1 MSSGLLE
8 GSRGAR
14 DTGVMADTVFLCNQ
28 LLIAMPAMTDPNFSQ
43 TVTLVCEHSDRGA
56 LGLVL
61 NRPLPMKLNEV
72 FEQLALDSKNTRL
85 GDSAVLRGGPVQTD
99 RGFVIHRF
107 GGTWDSTLK
116 VSDRIQVTTSRDVLA
131 AMARGEGPPDAFIA
145 LGYAGWEAGQL
156 EQEMLANAWLSVP
169 ADEGVIF
176 DTPYE
181 ERWHAAGRLL
191 GIDLTQISS
200 VAGHA

>member
-1 MSSGLLE
+1 
-8 GSRGAR
+8 
-14 DTGVMADTVFLCNQ
+14 MADQAFLCNQ

-61 NRPLPMKLNEV
+61 NRPLPMKLSDV
-72 FEQLALDSKNTRL
+72 FDQLSLESLNTRI

-107 GGTWDSTLK
+107 GGSWDSTLK

-169 ADEGVIF
+169 ADETIIF

-181 ERWHAAGRLL
+181 DRWHKAGRLL

>member
-1 MSSGLLE
+1 
-8 GSRGAR
+8 
-14 DTGVMADTVFLCNQ
+14 MADSAFLCNQ
-28 LLIAMPAMTDPNFSQ
+28 LLIAMPAMTDPNFAQ
-43 TVTLVCEHSDRGA
+43 TVTLICEHSDRGA

-61 NRPLPMKLNEV
+61 NRPLPMKLNDV
-72 FEQLALDSKNTRL
+72 FEQLALDGRNSRI
-85 GDSAVLRGGPVQTD
+85 GDAVVLRGGPVQTD
-99 RGFVIHRF
+99 RGFVIHRL

-169 ADEGVIF
+169 ADERLIF

-181 ERWHAAGRLL
+181 DRWQAAGRLL

>member
-1 MSSGLLE
+1 
-8 GSRGAR
+8 
-14 DTGVMADTVFLCNQ
+14 MAGPEFLSNQ
-28 LLIAMPAMTDPNFSQ
+28 LLIAMPAMTDPNFAQ
-43 TVTLVCEHSDRGA
+43 TVTLVCEHSERGA

-61 NRPLPMKLNEV
+61 NRPLPMKLNDV
-72 FEQLALDSKNTRL
+72 FEQLALDPSNTRI
-85 GDSAVLRGGPVQTD
+85 GQAAVLRGGPVQTD

-107 GGTWDSTLK
+107 GGSWDSTLK
-116 VSDRIQVTTSRDVLA
+116 VSERIQVTTSRDVLA

-169 ADEGVIF
+169 ADEAVIF
-176 DTPYE
+176 DTPFE
-181 ERWHAAGRLL
+181 DRWHAAGRLL
-191 GIDLTQISS
+191 GIDLTRISS

>member
-1 MSSGLLE
+1 
-8 GSRGAR
+8 
-14 DTGVMADTVFLCNQ
+14 MATPEFLTNQ
-28 LLIAMPAMTDPNFSQ
+28 LLIAMPAMTDPNFAQ

-61 NRPLPMKLNEV
+61 NRPLPMKLGEV
-72 FEQLALDSKNTRL
+72 FEQLSLDTANTRV
-85 GDSAVLRGGPVQTD
+85 GEAAVLRGGPVQTD
-99 RGFVIHRF
+99 RGFVIHRL
-107 GGTWDSTLK
+107 GGAWDSTLK

-169 ADEGVIF
+169 ADEAIIF

-191 GIDLTQISS
+191 GIDLKRISS